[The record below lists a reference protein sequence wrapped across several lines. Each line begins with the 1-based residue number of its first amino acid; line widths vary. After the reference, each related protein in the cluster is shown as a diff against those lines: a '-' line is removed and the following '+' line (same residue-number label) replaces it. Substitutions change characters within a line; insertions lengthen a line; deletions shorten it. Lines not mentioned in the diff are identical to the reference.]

1 MGTQGHKIDPS
12 VLKQLGLPQKLIQ
25 KTTLVNSTGT
35 SEIEFENNS
44 SSKKFKSADGRKNW
58 WFSRH
63 ASEKYNHVPFNKL
76 SQEIS

>member
-1 MGTQGHKIDPS
+1 MGTQVHKIDPS

-35 SEIEFENNS
+35 SEIECENN

-63 ASEKYNHVPFNKL
+63 ASEKYNRLLFNKL